1 MTSNHIQYK
10 QAIFRI
16 ILGFAACSSLLFAI
30 AHTQIAYLG
39 LLAISALFRQQSIY
53 RIEHWLRRFEPIKIF
68 ASVGVLAVI
77 ANLVTGTAAS
87 AQWQGAQTAAN
98 TALGSYIG
106 TDVVT
111 LLFTVVFLLLF
122 FLIIGG
128 LMTWGYKA
136 FRNEDAAVPMTAFIV
151 GTVIFVG
158 GEVFSKLFFSG
169 GATAT
174 TTTTGN

>member
-1 MTSNHIQYK
+1 MTPTRTLHK
-10 QAIFRI
+10 QVTFRI
-16 ILGFAACSSLLFAI
+16 ILGFTACSSLLFAI
-30 AHTQIAYLG
+30 AHPQSAYIG
-39 LLAISALFRQQSIY
+39 LLAISAVLRQQSIQ
-53 RIEHWLRRFEPIKIF
+53 RIEYWLRRFEPIKMF
-68 ASVGVLAVI
+68 ASIGVLAVI
-77 ANLVTGTAAS
+77 ANLITGAAAS
-87 AQWQGAQTAAN
+87 AQWAGAKSAAD
-98 TALGSYIG
+98 TALASYIG
-106 TDVVT
+106 ADVVT

-169 GATAT
+169 GATT